1 MKHAAALAAVC
12 WLVASDAHSVLDG
25 SAMQSA
31 TASAPPGA
39 RQGEVLFSGMCDA
52 SGAVPLSDRSFLVA
66 DDEDNILR
74 AYDVTRGGPPT
85 ARFEVSAVLGLP
97 SSGNSRAQ
105 GPPEADIEAATG
117 IGARAYFLT
126 SHGRN
131 SGGQLRPERFRFFA
145 TDMHEGGVVPVGKA
159 YERLMDDLLAH
170 PRLSRFGLGAAARL
184 APKARGGL
192 NLEGMTARVE
202 GGVWIGFRNPIPEG
216 RAVLVPLL
224 NPEEVIAGEV
234 ARLGDPVTLDLGGLG
249 VRGLSFWHQQYLIIA
264 GAFGD
269 GGVSQLFTWDGRGQA
284 RLLRD
289 VDLRGY
295 NPEAFFTP
303 ENSGRILLLSDD
315 GTSDIDGTECKRLKD
330 TSKKRFRGLWL
341 TLPT

>member
-1 MKHAAALAAVC
+1 MKNAAALAAVC
-12 WLVASDAHSVLDG
+12 WLVAGNSHSVIDG
-25 SAMQSA
+25 SGVQSA
-31 TASAPPGA
+31 TRPVSPSAG
-39 RQGEVLFSGMCDA
+39 QGEVLFVGMCDA
-52 SGAVPLSDRSFLVA
+52 SGAVPLSDRTFLVA

-74 AYDVTRGGPPT
+74 TYDVMRGGPPT
-85 ARFEVSAVLGLP
+85 ASVEVSAVLGLP
-97 SSGNSRAQ
+97 PSGNGRA
-105 GPPEADIEAATG
+105 PRSPEADIEAATS
-117 IGARAYFLT
+117 IGDRAYFLT

-131 SGGQLRPERFRFFA
+131 SGGQLKPERFRFFA
-145 TDMHEGGVVPVGKA
+145 TDMHEDRVVPVGKA
-159 YERLMDDLLAH
+159 YERLMDDLLAD
-170 PRLSRFGLGAAARL
+170 PRLSRLGLEAAARL
-184 APKARGGL
+184 APKSKGGL

-224 NPEEVIAGEV
+224 NPEGVIAGQV
-234 ARLGDPVTLDLGGLG
+234 ARLGEPVTLDLGGLG
-249 VRGLSFWHQQYLIIA
+249 VRGLSFWHRQYLIIA

-303 ENSGRILLLSDD
+303 EDGGRILLLSDD
-315 GTSDIDGTECKRLKD
+315 GTSDVDGTECKRLKD

-341 TLPT
+341 TPPV